1 MMREK
6 SILIVD
12 DAAFMRMMLKR
23 AILGSGDYR
32 ITEAE
37 NGEKA
42 MELFREQK
50 PDLVLLDISMPGM
63 SGISVLKEIKKAD
76 PASHVVMC
84 SAVGQEMIIREA
96 IEAGAMDF
104 IVKPFKPEQI
114 AQVLAHVFS

>member
-1 MMREK
+1 M
-6 SILIVD
+6 
-12 DAAFMRMMLKR
+12 
-23 AILGSGDYR
+23 
-32 ITEAE
+32 
-37 NGEKA
+37 
-42 MELFREQK
+42 
-50 PDLVLLDISMPGM
+50 
-63 SGISVLKEIKKAD
+63 LKEIKKAD